1 MPQIMH
7 EPEHALVQDDG
18 MLAPSNQNAAG
29 KRVAKIM
36 KSGSWMVAS
45 VCDVANQLAENALD
59 SVIS

>member
-18 MLAPSNQNAAG
+18 VFAPSNQNAAG

-36 KSGSWMVAS
+36 ESRSWMVTS
-45 VCDVANQLAENALD
+45 VWDVVNQLVENALD